1 MKFRFWGTRGSLPA
15 PGPDT
20 LVYGGNSTC
29 CSIENQGE
37 TVIIDAGSGIRP
49 LGAHLMGPG
58 PMGSGEA
65 AEGLEVSLLLTHLHF
80 DHIMGFPFFAPA
92 YTPGAR
98 IRLGGWPKCLQGIKG
113 MFKNGR
119 YDGGFPVSFAEL
131 PPHIFRDESLTPPR
145 FSAAGLS
152 ISTTPLNHPQG
163 AIGFRF
169 QGEGGALVF
178 ITDNELPQDGPPPD
192 RLVEFCSG
200 AAVLIHD
207 AQYLPSEMAICA
219 GRGHSDWPS
228 CLALA
233 RAAGVGRLILTHHD
247 PGRTDAQIEAM
258 IAEARQAAGDIAV
271 EGARE
276 GQTIEL

>member
-29 CSIENQGE
+29 CSIEHEGRHL
-37 TVIIDAGSGIRP
+37 VIDAGSGIRL
-49 LGAHLMGPG
+49 LGAELMGPG
-58 PMGSGEA
+58 PMGGSEDA
-65 AEGLEVSLLLTHLHF
+65 SLEVTLLMTHLHF

-92 YTPGAR
+92 YTPGAV
-98 IRLGGWPKCLQGIKG
+98 IRLGGWPKCLKGIKG

-131 PPHIFRDESLTPPR
+131 PSKILRDEALTPPR
-145 FSAAGLS
+145 FAWQGMEVR
-152 ISTTPLNHPQG
+152 TTPLNHPQG
-163 AIGFRF
+163 AVGYRF
-169 QGEGGALVF
+169 EAPGGALVF
-178 ITDNELPQDGPPPD
+178 ITDNELAVGAPPPKA
-192 RLVEFCSG
+192 LVEFCSG

-207 AQYLPSEMAICA
+207 AQYLPSEMDICA
-219 GRGHSDWPS
+219 GRGHSEFRA

-233 RAAGVGRLILTHHD
+233 QAAGAGRLILTHHD

-258 IAEARQAAGDIAV
+258 IDQARAEAGSLPV

-276 GQTIEL
+276 GQTLEL